1 MKKVQK
7 PAKKAK
13 KAYAAPKLTTHGDVA
28 KLTQHKGM
36 KVGPMCPGS
45 NLFGHSEHSD
55 R

>member
-7 PAKKAK
+7 PAKKTTK

-36 KVGPMCPGS
+36 KSGPMCPGS
-45 NLFGHSEHSD
+45 NLFE